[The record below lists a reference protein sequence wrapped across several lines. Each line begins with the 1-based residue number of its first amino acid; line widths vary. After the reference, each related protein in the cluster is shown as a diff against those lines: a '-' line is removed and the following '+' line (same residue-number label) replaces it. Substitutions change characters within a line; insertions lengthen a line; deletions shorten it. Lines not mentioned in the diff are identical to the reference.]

1 MGFTD
6 GRATSMGTQAQV
18 GGRSAPSVINLAY
31 AQGGVFWDG
40 RAASLEEQAVGPIA
54 KPIEMSN
61 THENVVARLNTIPG
75 YREQFEHVFD
85 SPEVTIENVGK
96 AIATFER
103 TIISGNAP
111 WDRFIKGDE
120 GALLEEARRG
130 LDLFESKANCIRCHA
145 GFNLTDN
152 QFKNIG
158 VGFDGPDPDLGRYEF
173 TGTEGDQGRF
183 KTPTL
188 RALRYTAPYMHDGSE
203 QTLEDVIEY
212 YDRGGNP
219 NPYLDEEMKPLE
231 LTEQEKADLLALMY
245 AFDGEGWMV
254 TAPIQLPA
262 EP

>member
-1 MGFTD
+1 M
-6 GRATSMGTQAQV
+6 
-18 GGRSAPSVINLAY
+18 
-31 AQGGVFWDG
+31 
-40 RAASLEEQAVGPIA
+40 
-54 KPIEMSN
+54 
-61 THENVVARLNTIPG
+61 
-75 YREQFEHVFD
+75 
-85 SPEVTIENVGK
+85 K
-96 AIATFER
+96 ALF
-103 TIISGNAP
+103 
-111 WDRFIKGDE
+111 
-120 GALLEEARRG
+120 LEEARRG
-130 LDLFESKANCIRCHA
+130 LDLFENKANCIRCHA

-158 VGFDGPDPDLGRYEF
+158 VAFDGPDPDLGRYEF

-203 QTLEDVIEY
+203 KTLEDVIEY